1 MRIVVT
7 PSCPV
12 CGSKKTGYFVAGSDP
27 ELKEKYFL
35 KGERIRLRSVPNG
48 KNCFCADCGMEWRDQ
63 LFKKRISEEDFET
76 YLLEH
81 GFKAQR
87 KQYKEKRK
95 YKEELTEEQKKKK
108 KEKRKNF
115 FRFVL
120 LMCTGI
126 DIKRRKKKKE
136 CKDSE

>member
-12 CGSKKTGYFVAGSDP
+12 CGSKKTGYFVAGNDP

-63 LFKKRISEEDFET
+63 LFKKRISEDDFET

-95 YKEELTEEQKKKK
+95 YKEELTEEQKKRK
-108 KEKRKNF
+108 KEKRKNIF
-115 FRFVL
+115 QFIL

-126 DIKRRKKKKE
+126 DVKRRKKKK
-136 CKDSE
+136 DSE

>member
-12 CGSKKTGYFVAGSDP
+12 CGSKKTGYFVAGNDP

-63 LFKKRISEEDFET
+63 LFKNAFPKKTLKLTSWNTASKHKESNI
-76 YLLEH
+76 
-81 GFKAQR
+81 R
-87 KQYKEKRK
+87 KSANTRK
-95 YKEELTEEQKKKK
+95 
-108 KEKRKNF
+108 
-115 FRFVL
+115 
-120 LMCTGI
+120 
-126 DIKRRKKKKE
+126 
-136 CKDSE
+136 S

>member
-1 MRIVVT
+1 
-7 PSCPV
+7 
-12 CGSKKTGYFVAGSDP
+12 
-27 ELKEKYFL
+27 
-35 KGERIRLRSVPNG
+35 
-48 KNCFCADCGMEWRDQ
+48 MEWRDQ

-95 YKEELTEEQKKKK
+95 YKEELTEEQKERK